1 MDGTLGFTLLFAGNF
16 APLNWALCDG
26 SKLLIAF
33 HPLLFKLIGNRYGGD
48 GIKTFCLPDLRGR
61 VIVGAAQGTSAYYNP
76 GNSGGNTTVVLNTK
90 TLPAHTHTVT
100 VTITPAAAG
109 VTNSSSP
116 VSDELFPDKKKVY
129 ATNADKRFF
138 RSEPNTRLAEY
149 TAAIAT
155 TASGNEKPEPV
166 PIQHPVLVLNY
177 IICIHGPFPDRDK

>member
-1 MDGTLGFTLLFAGNF
+1 MDGTLGFMLLFAGNF
-16 APLNWALCDG
+16 TPLNWALCDG
-26 SKLLIAF
+26 SRLLIAI

-61 VIVGAAQGTSAYYNP
+61 VIVGAGQGTSAYYNP
-76 GNSGGNTTVVLNTK
+76 GNSGGNTSFILDTK
-90 TLPAHTHTVT
+90 KLPAHSHAVD

-116 VSDELFPDKKKVY
+116 VSDKLFPEKGKVY

-138 RSEPNTRLAEY
+138 RSEFNNKLAGY
-149 TAAIAT
+149 TGTIT
-155 TASGNEKPEPV
+155 TTSAGNENPQSV

-177 IICIHGPFPDRDK
+177 IICIHGPFPDRNK